1 MISALFA
8 VPYPANL
15 STSPWQKTRQQEEE
29 ENLMLSLESAS
40 PSLSVAIGICVSF
53 PPPVSWSPW
62 KSLWHLPLTELC
74 IAF

>member
-1 MISALFA
+1 
-8 VPYPANL
+8 
-15 STSPWQKTRQQEEE
+15 
-29 ENLMLSLESAS
+29 MLSLESAS

-74 IAF
+74 VAF